1 MPREKAKNT
10 KSSGIQ
16 VLSKK
21 ERSSYRPESLENC
34 LAHLQKY
41 FDAFAVSRDSWRR
54 RNLGYHLELLRY
66 YRYHIPAHASVL
78 EMGCGTGDLLSAL
91 EPACGVG
98 VDISPAMIERA
109 KVKYPSLSFICG
121 AAETV
126 DLKGQ
131 TFDYI
136 ILSDLLMYSYDIRA
150 LFSRL
155 RLYCHARTRIIV
167 NTYSQLWQPVLSM
180 AEICGLKYRQP
191 LVNWVT
197 REDIANMGALA
208 GFEVVQSYVTT
219 LLPKRLP
226 LLSFFCNRVLAP
238 FAPFRWFCLIN
249 WIVLRLPL
257 HPLQRSTADAPREP
271 SVSVIC
277 PCRNEA
283 GNIPRIAE
291 RLPRMGAHTEL
302 IYVEGHSQDGTLE
315 ACYQTKDRHP
325 GLDISVYQQTGK
337 GKKDAVWLG
346 YVKATGDIV
355 MILDA
360 DMTVPPEDL
369 VAFYEALVSGRAEF
383 VNGSRLVY
391 PMEGQAM
398 RILNLLG
405 NKFFSLCFSFIIGQ
419 PIKDTLCGTKVL
431 LRSDV
436 QRLLAGQSYFG
447 QFDPFGDFDLIFGAA
462 KLSLKI
468 MDLPIRYRDRIYGS
482 TQISRFSHGWQL
494 LKMAGFGLLRMRMR

>member
-1 MPREKAKNT
+1 MTVEKAMRPRDDDPD
-10 KSSGIQ
+10 
-16 VLSKK
+16 VLSKSV
-21 ERSSYRPESLENC
+21 RAAYRPESLEDC
-34 LAHLQKY
+34 LGHLRKY
-41 FDAFAVSRDSWRR
+41 FDAFAEVRDRWRR
-54 RNLGYHLELLRY
+54 RNMGYHLELVRY
-66 YRYHIPAHASVL
+66 FRYHIPARTSVL

-91 EPACGVG
+91 EPARGVG
-98 VDISPAMIERA
+98 VDISPAMIDRA
-109 KVKYPSLSFICG
+109 HIKHPHLTFICG

-126 DLKGQ
+126 DLGGQ

-136 ILSDLLMYSYDIRA
+136 ILSDLLMFSYDITA
-150 LFSRL
+150 LFCRL
-155 RLYCHARTRIIV
+155 RPCCHARTRIII
-167 NTYSQLWQPVLSM
+167 NTYSHLWQPILSL
-180 AEICGLKYRQP
+180 AEMCGLKYRQP
-191 LVNWVT
+191 VVNWVT

-208 GFEVVQSYVTT
+208 GFEVVQSYATT
-219 LLPKRLP
+219 LLPKRIP
-226 LLSFFCNRVLAP
+226 LFSAFCNRVLAP

-249 WIVLRLPL
+249 WIVLRLPM
-257 HPLQRSTADAPREP
+257 HPLQKSTTDAPGDP

-283 GNIPRIAE
+283 GNIPQIAE
-291 RLPRMGAHTEL
+291 RLPRMGSHTEL
-302 IYVEGHSQDGTLE
+302 LYVEGHSQDATLD
-315 ACYQTKDRHP
+315 ACYEVQKSHP
-325 GLDISVYQQTGK
+325 ELDVAVFRQTGK

-346 YVKATGDIV
+346 YEKAKGDIV

-369 VAFYEALVSGRAEF
+369 TAFYEALASGRAEF

-391 PMEGQAM
+391 PMEGRAM
-398 RILNLLG
+398 RFLNLLG

-436 QRLLAGQSYFG
+436 QRLLAGQQFFG
-447 QFDPFGDFDLIFGAA
+447 HFDPFGDFDLIFGAA

-468 MDLPIRYRDRIYGS
+468 MDLPIRYRNRTYGT